1 MIRPNPHAGE
11 MKMKVLVVDDS
22 KAMRMIVRRALRQTG
37 LDLDVSEAENG
48 QAAFH
53 QLTETRFDFVL
64 SDWNMPEM
72 NGYELLQRIKAEGIP
87 V

>member
-1 MIRPNPHAGE
+1 

-64 SDWNMPEM
+64 SDWNMPATSSRPTWSSPTPTRSPSCRWA
-72 NGYELLQRIKAEGIP
+72 G
-87 V
+87 